1 MYKKLIGSLIFG
13 TAMCLSVFANA
24 QKIAVVNIQAAILE
38 SDYGQAELAK
48 LESNPSYAALVTD
61 LQSLIADVQ
70 ALDNDAQANGNSWT
84 QAQLSEYNKQRQF
97 LTADLQLNNQK
108 IQSEREAVYR
118 QINQA
123 MYQRALT
130 ALQALVDEMEI
141 TLLLQESAVY
151 HATEEHNVT
160 SRLAA
165 KLNSQ

>member
-48 LESNPSYAALVTD
+48 LESNPSYAALVTE
-61 LQSLIADVQ
+61 LQSLIADRQ

-108 IQSEREAVYR
+108 IQSEREAVVR

-123 MYQRALT
+123 MNQRALT

-141 TLLLQESAVY
+141 TLLLQESVVY

-160 SRLAA
+160 SQLAA

>member
-38 SDYGQAELAK
+38 SDYGQSELAK
-48 LESNPSYAALVTD
+48 LENNPSYSALVTES
-61 LQSLIADVQ
+61 QSLIADVQ
-70 ALDNDAQANGNSWT
+70 ALDSDAQANGNNWT

-108 IQSEREAVYR
+108 IQSEREAVVR

-123 MYQRALT
+123 MNQRALA
-130 ALQALVDEMEI
+130 ALQELVDETQI

-160 SRLAA
+160 SQLAA

>member
-24 QKIAVVNIQAAILE
+24 QKIAVVNIQVAILE

-48 LESNPSYAALVTD
+48 LESNPSYVALVTES
-61 LQSLIADVQ
+61 QSLVADVQ

-108 IQSEREAVYR
+108 IQSEREAVVR

-123 MYQRALT
+123 MNQRALT

-141 TLLLQESAVY
+141 TLLLQESTVY

-160 SRLAA
+160 SQLAA

>member
-1 MYKKLIGSLIFG
+1 MYKKLIGSLIFA

-38 SDYGQAELAK
+38 SDYGQSELAK
-48 LESNPSYAALVTD
+48 LESNPGYAALVTES
-61 LQSLIADVQ
+61 QSLMADVQ

-84 QAQLSEYNKQRQF
+84 QAQLTEYNKQRQF

-108 IQSEREAVYR
+108 IQSEREGVVR

-123 MYQRALT
+123 MNQRALA
-130 ALQALVDEMEI
+130 ALQALVEETQI

-151 HATEEHNVT
+151 HATNEHNVT
-160 SRLAA
+160 AQLAA
-165 KLNSQ
+165 KLHSQ